1 MKDRELIKEAMAFAV
16 KDITGETLRDA
27 TLESMVD
34 DFEGVDMESFEYK
47 GRVYESDLYCFDVTK
62 HQKDDGTDYP
72 DVYITFT
79 DKRENPYK
87 KEYWENPL
95 WMIGVLNDN
104 EESLKDLDVCKQG
117 IKETKHVFQDLV
129 NIGWLK

>member
-1 MKDRELIKEAMAFAV
+1 MKDRELIKKAMAFAV
-16 KDITGETLRDA
+16 KDITGRTLRDV
-27 TLESMVD
+27 TLETMVD
-34 DFEGVDMESFEYK
+34 DFDSQDVCMGFVEYY
-47 GRVYESDLYCFDVTK
+47 GRGYESHLYRFEVHK
-62 HQKDDGTDYP
+62 LKDWDS
-72 DVYITFT
+72 IHIKFT
-79 DKRENPYK
+79 DKRENPFK
-87 KEYWENPL
+87 KEYWDNTK